1 MDTSILHLAAS
12 LNKETWG
19 ILNLYPDW
27 RWGKFQS
34 YNPYVSL
41 KLFKQIKFNNWDHI
55 INDIYD
61 QLKNL
66 IRQLQA
72 HRFKINVKK

>member
-1 MDTSILHLAAS
+1 MSHPIAKTELSTFIINDKTHIAIK
-12 LNKETWG
+12 NG
-19 ILNLYPDW
+19 ND
-27 RWGKFQS
+27 
-34 YNPYVSL
+34 SL